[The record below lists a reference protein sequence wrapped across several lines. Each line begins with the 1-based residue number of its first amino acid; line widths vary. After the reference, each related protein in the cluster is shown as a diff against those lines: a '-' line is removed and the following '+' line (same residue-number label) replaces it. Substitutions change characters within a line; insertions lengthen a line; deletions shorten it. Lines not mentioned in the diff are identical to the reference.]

1 MHVTDLNIIF
11 PTYFYHISVH
21 LYINFPLQ
29 DEEEENT
36 PEVLPEV
43 DPLLHLVLKSD
54 TIGMLMV
61 GMLTAG
67 PD

>member
-1 MHVTDLNIIF
+1 MQVTDLNIIF
-11 PTYFYHISVH
+11 PPYFYHISVH